1 MHRLA
6 DKLRSSREQGGSM
19 RRWWRSLN
27 RGEKIA
33 IIGVSVTALG
43 VLVALRPIGEGEPP
57 NTTLGSAPTT
67 FAPPTTAFDA
77 TDTTL
82 GTSEPP
88 TAATGMVTRY
98 LSWNDRTSDSQEIPW
113 FAGFVSEHGTQEING
128 EAYTRNLTFNNPC
141 STTLD
146 KAADYNLGRHY
157 ERFQATIGPG
167 DKSTQSY
174 RFEVWLDDRKAYS
187 GTLRHGQSK
196 NLDLSVQNVLKLRV
210 GACSLQ
216 DDPSAYQSG
225 GVYGDPQVTG
235 KASEVPPPTTG

>member
-1 MHRLA
+1 
-6 DKLRSSREQGGSM
+6 M
-19 RRWWRSLN
+19 RRWRSLST
-27 RGEKIA
+27 GDKIA
-33 IIGVSVTALG
+33 IIS
-43 VLVALRPIGEGEPP
+43 VLVAVFAALPTWLALRPSGQGEPAT
-57 NTTLGSAPTT
+57 TTLGSAPTT
-67 FAPPTTAFDA
+67 VAPPTTAFDA
-77 TDTTL
+77 TDTTS
-82 GTSEPP
+82 GTSEPA

-113 FAGFVSEHGTQEING
+113 FAGFVSEAGTQEING
-128 EAYTRNLTFNNPC
+128 EAYTRNLTFNNSC

-174 RFEVWLDDRKAYS
+174 RFEVWLDDSKAYS

-196 NLDLSVQNVLKLRV
+196 NLDLSVRNVLKLRV

-216 DDPSAYQSG
+216 DDPSAFQSG
-225 GVYGDPQVTG
+225 GVSGSRHSAGLTG
-235 KASEVPPPTTG
+235 W